1 MQGAWILRSL
11 ATILDIV
18 SILCAVKKMIE
29 ILKETE

>member
-1 MQGAWILRSL
+1 LRDL